1 MEDRADQQG
10 MGGLLPV
17 VALLQ
22 RTFRVHQHVGDVLHV
37 AHFPGALADFEQGIV
52 GGRRA
57 IGRIEQQHPRVLG
70 AKAGGELPVL
80 AFDVMHDRRARP
92 GEQRR
97 HDQADALAAPGRREA
112 QHMFGAVV
120 AQIVA
125 PEPAEHDAAVAQQ
138 PGGGDLAAGGPA
150 RRAIGLGVLQ
160 LARTPHRHADGD
172 DDRGEPARHGD
183 EGAGLEYLR
192 RVGVEGEP
200 PPEEGRRRI
209 DRPVAEHEPGRPK
222 LGLIGERRGGPLRRG
237 PHGCEHDQEDREDL
251 TPEDF
256 GCRHGIEV
264 DACRTPNQVT
274 VIMGESLA

>member
-1 MEDRADQQG
+1 MTFYRFFHILLNFSGKTMGARVTMRIWTTGLVAICLAIGGAGPRAAAQ
-10 MGGLLPV
+10 
-17 VALLQ
+17 VALPSAQLPEAG
-22 RTFRVHQHVGDVLHV
+22 RVLSTLPDTGVLEPLV
-37 AHFPGALADFEQGIV
+37 ETSERLTQLRLDRIGALVRSHRDS
-52 GGRRA
+52 
-57 IGRIEQQHPRVLG
+57 IEL
-70 AKAGGELPVL
+70 
-80 AFDVMHDRRARP
+80 
-92 GEQRR
+92 
-97 HDQADALAAPGRREA
+97 
-112 QHMFGAVV
+112 
-120 AQIVA
+120 
-125 PEPAEHDAAVAQQ
+125 
-138 PGGGDLAAGGPA
+138 
-150 RRAIGLGVLQ
+150 
-160 LARTPHRHADGD
+160 